1 MNKIKGVNLGGWFVL
16 ESWMKPELFLG
27 VDSKDETG
35 FVLKHPH
42 PEQALVTHWHTFI
55 TKEDFVYLKRLGM
68 TSIRLPI
75 PWWLEGDTPYVSSIP
90 YIHQAMKWA
99 AEVGLDV
106 LLDLHT
112 APGCQ
117 NGFDNGGIEGV
128 LTWHLSQKNIDLTI
142 DRLESIVLMFK
153 DYPSFF
159 GIEVLN
165 EPHSSIDMKI
175 IQRFYA
181 TAYHRLRKHT
191 DKWIVFHDAFRP
203 NDPSWSSFFQTHK
216 MKQIAFDLHL
226 YHCFDQ
232 KLAEGSMDDH
242 IGVLMN
248 QRLPMI
254 KTISSFVPVI
264 IGEWSLAIR
273 HQPSTTYDPYQQR
286 LITRLLA
293 DLQLYVYS
301 HAYGFYFWS
310 YKIERD
316 SHLHWDFR
324 RLVKE
329 GILPSSY

>member
-16 ESWMKPELFLG
+16 ESWMKPSLFEG
-27 VDSKDETG
+27 IDSKDETG
-35 FVLKHPH
+35 FVKQHKHP
-42 PEQALVTHWHTFI
+42 QNALSTHWHTFI
-55 TKEDFVYLKRLGM
+55 TKEDFVYLKSIGM
-68 TSIRLPI
+68 TSVRLPI
-75 PWWLEGDTPYVSSIP
+75 PWWLEGDEPYVSSIP

-142 DRLESIVLMFK
+142 DRLESIVVMFK

-175 IQRFYA
+175 LQRFYA

-191 DKWIVFHDAFRP
+191 DKLIVYHDAFRP
-203 NDPSWSSFFQTHK
+203 KDPSWASFFHTHK
-216 MKQIAFDLHL
+216 MVNIAFDLHL
-226 YHCFDQ
+226 YHCFDK
-232 KLAEGSMDDH
+232 KLAESSFDQH
-242 IGVLMN
+242 IEVIMN
-248 QRLPMI
+248 DRLPMI
-254 KTISSFVPVI
+254 KQISSFVPVI
-264 IGEWSLAIR
+264 IGEWSLGIR
-273 HQPSTTYDPYQQR
+273 FDQMKSVSEFDHK
-286 LITRLLA
+286 IMTRLLA

-301 HAYGFYFWS
+301 QAFGFYFWS

-316 SHLHWDFR
+316 SHLQWDFR
-324 RLVKE
+324 RLIKE
-329 GILPSSY
+329 GILPAKY